1 MKMDVKLLV
10 GYIVNFVIAAIFIVL
25 GLTDFSI
32 ISSVVKINKLPSIF
46 LLFTNMNLNSYDNII
61 VFGLAILWAVF
72 FVATLMVIIFNKR
85 PKNVP
90 HLIIGL
96 FFGALLVF
104 EYGILTIYG
113 QLLAAAGGRAVPKS
127 FVFEI
132 IQMVKDDPTIAT
144 KLIVPGISVV
154 FGFAYPFIWLFI
166 ADIVLFFKSIFGK
179 TKDDE
184 DDEDEDEDEEDDEE
198 GSSKKKAS
206 NEPEKYYNGIEFFKA
221 FSYYYNY
228 QPKTVLSGQDID
240 KFVERAKKDTIIVEN
255 QEEVPSYKK
264 EELPKEEVPAIENK
278 E

>member
-32 ISSVVKINKLPSIF
+32 ISSVVKINKLPLIF
-46 LLFTNMNLNSYDNII
+46 SLFTNMNLNSYDNII

-113 QLLAAAGGRAVPKS
+113 QLLAVAGGRAVPKS

-154 FGFAYPFIWLFI
+154 FGFVYPFIWLFI

-184 DDEDEDEDEEDDEE
+184 DDEDEDEEDDEE

-206 NEPEKYYNGIEFFKA
+206 NETEKYYNGIEFFKA

-228 QPKTVLSGQDID
+228 QPKTVVSSQDID